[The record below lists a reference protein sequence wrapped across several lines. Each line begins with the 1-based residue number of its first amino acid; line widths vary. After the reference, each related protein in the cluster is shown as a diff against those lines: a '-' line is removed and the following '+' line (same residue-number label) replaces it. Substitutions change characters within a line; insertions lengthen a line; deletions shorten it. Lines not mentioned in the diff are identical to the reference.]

1 MILTAHQLLMRNPK
15 PAEDEIRHALD
26 GNLCRCTGY
35 QHIVDAVQQA
45 AKKMSRR
52 PRGGRQ
58 GGKKPPVSRE
68 R

>member
-15 PAEDEIRHALD
+15 PTESEIRHALD

-35 QHIVDAVQQA
+35 QHIVDAVQLA
-45 AKKMSRR
+45 AKKMKSGTARAK
-52 PRGGRQ
+52 Q
-58 GGKKPPVSRE
+58 KTVSRK